1 MPTRGSSKQA
11 LASRFRVAGCDAGGS
26 TNHPPPTDAQDKP
39 SSDSVSDNN
48 DLDIL
53 GDRITAIVLN
63 DEGPNMKTG
72 YNPEPEPPAHVDLQD
87 PPTEIQVEDILPEIQ
102 NILTN
107 PARRRLPSSAAP
119 LTPIERKRL
128 KKERSQHTVRVL
140 SIFDRMDKQITTLSE
155 QLALFKEQP
164 SSIAFTAIKSKFEAL
179 QKGLEKNTRN
189 TASLDAK
196 RDQLVVRLT
205 SLNDRI
211 QEVRALLAAEEEGPR
226 QVSNGELC
234 GIFLRSFDLISSS

>member
-1 MPTRGSSKQA
+1 MPARGSSKQA
-11 LASRFRVAGCDAGGS
+11 LASRFRIAGRDAGGS
-26 TNHPPPTDAQDKP
+26 TNHPPPADAQDKP
-39 SSDSVSDNN
+39 SSDPVSDNN

-53 GDRITAIVLN
+53 GDRITAIILN

-72 YNPEPEPPAHVDLQD
+72 YNPEPPAHVDLQD
-87 PPTEIQVEDILPEIQ
+87 PLTEIQVEDILPEIQ

-119 LTPIERKRL
+119 LTPIERKIL
-128 KKERSQHTVRVL
+128 KKERNQQTVRVL

-155 QLALFKEQP
+155 ELALFKEQP

-179 QKGLEKNTRN
+179 QKGLEKNTRR

-226 QVSNGELC
+226 QVSNGEL
-234 GIFLRSFDLISSS
+234 FAEYFFVLLS